1 MSITL
6 KPVTRLD
13 AGQLIQANQESRSY
27 HAPWVQPFTDINGFS
42 AWFDGLVEGA
52 SVSLVARENLSGGVV
67 GLITFSQIF
76 RKSFQNAYLGYY
88 GMVRYARRGLMTKA
102 VRQAVDYAFTDLEL
116 HRVEAN
122 IQLGNIAS
130 IALVRRVGFRKEGV
144 SPRYLRI
151 SGVWQDHE
159 RWAVLAD
166 DEKPTAL

>member
-1 MSITL
+1 M
-6 KPVTRLD
+6 
-13 AGQLIQANQESRSY
+13 
-27 HAPWVQPFTDINGFS
+27 
-42 AWFDGLVEGA
+42 
-52 SVSLVARENLSGGVV
+52 ARENLSGGVV